1 MTQEHP
7 FAEQLRRLRD
17 ALDTMEPLPRAVFDL
32 HRYRDLDFSQIAD
45 ELGISVAEVERQFA
59 AAMLHL
65 LLSTHEDGGP

>member
-1 MTQEHP
+1 MTQERP

-32 HRYRDLDFSQIAD
+32 HRYRDLDFPQIAD

-59 AAMLHL
+59 AAMFHL
-65 LLSTHEDGGP
+65 LRSTHENGGP